1 MTNEEW
7 VEELFYLSSE
17 NGFFNEMHEKISDVR
32 KKHTDLTY
40 IECVELAYI
49 ELKRKYEENEQV
61 GQTVSGV
68 VTNNS

>member
-1 MTNEEW
+1 MTNEEII
-7 VEELFYLSSE
+7 EELFYLSAKD
-17 NGFFNEMHEKISDVR
+17 GFFNEMHDKITDIR
-32 KKHTDLTY
+32 KKHVDLSY

-68 VTNNS
+68 VANNS